1 MNNGRIQSLDIL
13 RGLAVMLIILFH
25 SSIYNFANI
34 HQLDFSKPPIIVVLI
49 SFMGLW
55 GGMFIIYSMAL
66 NTLMLGSATRSDR
79 SFKPFYF
86 LIVAG
91 LIYLAVHFLL
101 TLFLGRWN
109 VDFVNN
115 QPLLTGT
122 AYLLRNGSLQSPQVA
137 KLFDGSSVGTIGMN
151 LILLSL
157 LLFLFFRKRGMD
169 NNSQFYLITGLAG
182 SVIMLLSFVR
192 VWIFPYFA
200 GQIVSGNYLSGILL
214 SFLLANPYPLLPYLA
229 YGIFGVMMGLMI
241 HQRKDHL
248 LKKVMVPLGLFFL
261 VYGLA
266 GMMNFDKTISKPDF
280 FWYFK
285 TNFELGLFILMVV
298 LCRFIPA
305 PGSRIL
311 SGLGLIQW
319 FSRVSLTIYLL
330 ETTVSEVLRIAAL
343 RIIPGWNETINAC
356 LAFGAINIVFWSG
369 VLFFWS
375 KVSFRYS
382 LEYFWVLLFERL
394 GKKSTKL
401 RSVN

>member
-1 MNNGRIQSLDIL
+1 MKSDRIQSLDLL

-34 HQLDFSKPPIIVVLI
+34 HLLDFSNPPIIVVLI

-79 SFKPFYF
+79 SFRPFLF

-101 TLFLGRWN
+101 NLFLGRWN

-122 AYLLRNGSLQSPQVA
+122 AYLLRNGSFQTPETM
-137 KLFDGSSVGTIGMN
+137 KLYDGSSVGTIGMN

-157 LLFLFFRKRGMD
+157 ILSIIFRKRGMD
-169 NNSQFYLITGLAG
+169 SNGYFYWVAGLTGTA
-182 SVIMLLSFVR
+182 IMLLSFVR
-192 VWIFPYFA
+192 VWIYPFFA
-200 GQIVSGNYLSGILL
+200 AQTESGNYLAGILL
-214 SFLLANPYPLLPYLA
+214 SFLIANPYPLLPYLA
-229 YGIFGVMMGLMI
+229 YGIFGVMIGLMI
-241 HQRKDHL
+241 HQRRDLL
-248 LKKVMVPLGLFFL
+248 LKRLMVPLGLFFL
-261 VYGLA
+261 VYGIA

-305 PGSRIL
+305 PGSRLL
-311 SGLGLIQW
+311 SGLTLIQW

-330 ETTVSEVLRIAAL
+330 ETTVSESLRIAGL
-343 RIIPGWNETINAC
+343 RLIPGWNETINGC
-356 LAFGAINIVFWSG
+356 LLFGALNIVIWAII
-369 VLFFWS
+369 LFFWQ
-375 KVSFRYS
+375 KVGFRYS
-382 LEYFWVLLFERL
+382 LEYFWVILFDRL

-401 RSVN
+401 ISIH